1 MSTVDLVF
9 TRLIPPLLFLM
20 MLGMGLSLTLDD
32 FRRIVRHP
40 RAVVI
45 GLFGQL
51 LVLPGLAFVLV
62 LVFTP
67 PVPVAIGT
75 MLLAACPGGITSNG
89 YVFVGRGDVGL
100 SVTLTA
106 IASVLTI
113 ATIPLIAWFALG
125 YFGESGDVP
134 RLPALSVLKTL
145 GMLTAL
151 PIILGMLIRRRFAA
165 GVENNLETVRKAS
178 FIMLLVII
186 TTTTLSS
193 LDSLAA
199 NLPSAGLLA
208 AALNL
213 SSMAA
218 GYWIARAARLPA
230 KQQKT
235 ITFEVG
241 VQNLSLAALLAVS
254 LLGRPEYAIVAIV
267 YALVMKS
274 SALLLLWFWRE
285 KRHQA
290 LS

>member
-1 MSTVDLVF
+1 MEFVDFVF
-9 TRLIPPLLFLM
+9 TRAIPPMLFAM
-20 MLGMGLSLTLDD
+20 MFGMGLSLTLDD
-32 FRRIVRHP
+32 FRRIVRYP
-40 RAVVI
+40 RAAVV
-45 GLFGQL
+45 GLTGQL
-51 LVLPGLAFVLV
+51 LVLPGLAFLVVLI
-62 LVFTP
+62 FAP

-113 ATIPLIAWFALG
+113 ATIPFIAAFALG
-125 YFGESGDVP
+125 YFGGEGDVP
-134 RLPALSVLKTL
+134 GLPVLAVLKTL

-151 PIILGMLIRRRFAA
+151 PITIGMLVRQRYT
-165 GVENNLETVRKAS
+165 GWVQSKLEIVRKAS
-178 FIMLLVII
+178 FVMLLAII

-193 LDSLAA
+193 LESLAA

-213 SSMAA
+213 SSMTA
-218 GYWIARAARLPA
+218 GYWMARLSGLPGA
-230 KQQKT
+230 QVKT

-241 VQNLSLAALLAVS
+241 VQNLSLSALLAVS

-267 YALVMKS
+267 YALVMKI
-274 SALLLLWFWRE
+274 SALTLLWVWRQ
-285 KRHQA
+285 KRSRV
-290 LS
+290 LW